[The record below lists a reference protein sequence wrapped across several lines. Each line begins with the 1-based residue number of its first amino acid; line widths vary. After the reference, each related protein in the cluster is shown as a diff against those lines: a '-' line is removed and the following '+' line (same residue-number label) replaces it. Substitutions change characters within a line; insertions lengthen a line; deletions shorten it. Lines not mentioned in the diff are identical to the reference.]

1 MNKFYYHNPVL
12 LEKSIRTLIT
22 DTNGIYVDVTFGGGG
37 HSNEILRRLSKK
49 GRLFAF
55 DQDIDSKKNLI
66 NDRRFFFINSNFKHL
81 KKHLNHY
88 EIYEVNGIIADF
100 GVSSH
105 QLDIP
110 SRGFSIIKHGPL
122 DMRMNK
128 SSDLTAETVV
138 NNYEE
143 KKLYKIFKEY
153 GQVSKAKEIAK
164 KIVSHRKTKPIKS
177 TTDLVKVLEKNISKF
192 SKYKNLAKIFQSIR
206 IEVNN
211 ELEVIKQLLL
221 QASELVKVKGRIV
234 CISYH
239 SLEDRLIKNFIRS
252 GSFDNTDNRDFF
264 GNVQKPFKKIGGLI
278 VPDINEIKKNKRA
291 RSAKMRIAE
300 KIWNIFYLF

>member
-164 KIVSHRKTKPIKS
+164 KIVSHRKTKPIRS

-192 SKYKNLAKIFQSIR
+192 SKYKNLAKIFQSVR

-239 SLEDRLIKNFIRS
+239 SLEDRLIKNFIRN
-252 GSFDNTDNRDFF
+252 GSFDNIDNRDFF